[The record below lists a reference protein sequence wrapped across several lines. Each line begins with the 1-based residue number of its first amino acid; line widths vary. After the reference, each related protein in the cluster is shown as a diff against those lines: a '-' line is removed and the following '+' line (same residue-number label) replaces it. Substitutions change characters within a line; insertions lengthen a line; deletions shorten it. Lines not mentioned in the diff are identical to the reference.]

1 MCHRPPPEAHRPLRL
16 GIVKGPNHEYSERGV
31 TVTERKPAGISFET
45 WVDKQIREAE
55 QRGDVSQLPGF
66 GKPLDGLDRPYD
78 ETWWIKAKMQREG
91 VSVLPPT
98 LALRKE
104 AEDAR
109 AALPAVRTEAEVRRM
124 LTEVNKKITEAI
136 RRPPPG
142 PLLNLEPFDVDAL
155 AGEWRAGRDPS

>member
-1 MCHRPPPEAHRPLRL
+1 MSPAASVTHRLLCL

-45 WVDKQIREAE
+45 WVDKQIRESE

-66 GKPLDGLDRPYD
+66 GKPLDSLDRPYD

-91 VSVLPPT
+91 VSMLPPT

-104 AEDAR
+104 AEDVR
-109 AALPAVRTEAEVRRM
+109 AALPGVRTEAEVRRM
-124 LTEVNKKITEAI
+124 LTEVNEKITEAI

-142 PLLNLEPFDVDAL
+142 PLLKLEPFDVDAL
-155 AGEWRAGRDPS
+155 TAEWRAACDPS